1 MPCRLGLSGNQKSS
15 GHHSQKSA
23 MNYRCSMVPK
33 ISYQFLG
40 VQKKCCAIPIEMGF
54 SWISSWIF
62 MDFYMLVSQL
72 FPKKNDGSFH
82 VFRKSPSGW
91 AAIFCISSS
100 ETADGNGW
108 VEHVRETPPKSHGSE
123 KNIHFS
129 AYFHIYIYMCPSK

>member
-1 MPCRLGLSGNQKSS
+1 MLRYSNWNG
-15 GHHSQKSA
+15 
-23 MNYRCSMVPK
+23 
-33 ISYQFLG
+33 
-40 VQKKCCAIPIEMGF
+40 
-54 SWISSWIF
+54 IF
-62 MDFYMLVSQL
+62 MDFFMDFHGLLHAGISAIPQ
-72 FPKKNDGSFH
+72 KNDGSFH

-129 AYFHIYIYMCPSK
+129 AYFHIYIYIYVP

>member
-1 MPCRLGLSGNQKSS
+1 MSR
-15 GHHSQKSA
+15 
-23 MNYRCSMVPK
+23 
-33 ISYQFLG
+33 
-40 VQKKCCAIPIEMGF
+40 KKCCAIPIEMGF

-129 AYFHIYIYMCPSK
+129 AYFHIYIYICALVNRPSQVPQLSKKTIEMLFFFHGRSPEIEPLDIFRHL